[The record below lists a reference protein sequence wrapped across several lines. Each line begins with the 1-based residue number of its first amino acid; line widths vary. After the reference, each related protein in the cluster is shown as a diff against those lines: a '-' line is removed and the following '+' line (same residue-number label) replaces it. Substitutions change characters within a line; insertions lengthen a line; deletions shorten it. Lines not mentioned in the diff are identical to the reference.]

1 MSYIKRHLE
10 THVLALSREYPV
22 LLLTGPRQVG
32 KTTMLKKL
40 MQKEKRPR
48 NYVTL
53 DDLNERSLAVRD
65 PAMFLQIHQPPVLI
79 DEVQYAPELFT
90 YIKILVDKKRC
101 PGDFWLTGSQLF
113 KLMRGVQESLAG
125 RVALLNL
132 FSLSQSE
139 IAGSLAEPFTVSLS
153 RLQNLP
159 PTVPFTAPT
168 IFERI
173 WQGSMPALC
182 SREVHSRDIYYAS
195 YLNTYLERDIQGLL
209 NSLDALKFM
218 RFMTAVAARTGQLL
232 NYKGLA
238 DDADINQATVKSWLN
253 VLETLGI
260 IFYLHPYANNTLKR
274 TIKAPKLYFY
284 DLGLVCYL
292 TRWSTPE
299 VALSGAMSGALFEN
313 YVVSEIMK
321 SYWHHAVTPYIYYY
335 RDRDTKEIDL
345 LLEEDGVLTPVEI
358 KKTMHPEKRMTSAFT
373 VLDSQ
378 KQFKRGTGAIICLH
392 DKLSAIDEQ
401 TLIVPVGLI

>member
-139 IAGSLAEPFTVSLS
+139 IAGSLAGPFTVSLP

-209 NSLDALKFM
+209 HSLDALKFM

-238 DDADINQATVKSWLN
+238 DDADH
-253 VLETLGI
+253 
-260 IFYLHPYANNTLKR
+260 IFK
-274 TIKAPKLYFY
+274 
-284 DLGLVCYL
+284 
-292 TRWSTPE
+292 
-299 VALSGAMSGALFEN
+299 
-313 YVVSEIMK
+313 
-321 SYWHHAVTPYIYYY
+321 Y
-335 RDRDTKEIDL
+335 RI
-345 LLEEDGVLTPVEI
+345 
-358 KKTMHPEKRMTSAFT
+358 A
-373 VLDSQ
+373 
-378 KQFKRGTGAIICLH
+378 
-392 DKLSAIDEQ
+392 Q
-401 TLIVPVGLI
+401 TELIVMQ

>member
-1 MSYIKRHLE
+1 M
-10 THVLALSREYPV
+10 
-22 LLLTGPRQVG
+22 
-32 KTTMLKKL
+32 
-40 MQKEKRPR
+40 
-48 NYVTL
+48 
-53 DDLNERSLAVRD
+53 
-65 PAMFLQIHQPPVLI
+65 
-79 DEVQYAPELFT
+79 
-90 YIKILVDKKRC
+90 
-101 PGDFWLTGSQLF
+101 
-113 KLMRGVQESLAG
+113 
-125 RVALLNL
+125 
-132 FSLSQSE
+132 
-139 IAGSLAEPFTVSLS
+139 
-153 RLQNLP
+153 
-159 PTVPFTAPT
+159 
-168 IFERI
+168 
-173 WQGSMPALC
+173 
-182 SREVHSRDIYYAS
+182 
-195 YLNTYLERDIQGLL
+195 
-209 NSLDALKFM
+209 
-218 RFMTAVAARTGQLL
+218 
-232 NYKGLA
+232 
-238 DDADINQATVKSWLN
+238 
-253 VLETLGI
+253 ETLGI